1 MRPLVRIG
9 SFDVPE
15 PSTYSSTTAT
25 VVDSARNAKGV
36 QIGSVIRDG
45 VAKIEMTWKFITAA
59 DWAALLAQFDMKQG
73 GSFYNDVTFFN
84 QDTNDWETRQ
94 MYVSD
99 RTSSIFLRNAQGG
112 IRGYVGARL
121 ALIEV

>member
-1 MRPLVRIG
+1 MRPLVSIG
-9 SFDVPE
+9 AFDVPE

-36 QIGSVIRDG
+36 QIGAVIRDG
-45 VAKIEMTWKFITAA
+45 VAKVEMTWKFISAA
-59 DWAALLAQFDMKQG
+59 DWASILSCFDMKRG
-73 GSFYNDVTFFN
+73 GRFYNDVTFFN
-84 QDTNDWETRQ
+84 QDTNSWETRE

-99 RTSSIFLRNAQGG
+99 RTSSIFLRDKAGN
-112 IRGYVGARL
+112 IRGYTGARV

>member
-9 SFDVPE
+9 AFDVPE

-36 QIGSVIRDG
+36 QIGAVIRDG
-45 VAKIEMTWKFITAA
+45 VAKIDMTWKFITAEN
-59 DWAALLAQFDMKQG
+59 WASLLAQFDMTRG
-73 GSFYNDVTFFN
+73 GHFYNSVTFYN
-84 QDTNDWETRQ
+84 QDTNDWETRTC
-94 MYVSD
+94 YVSD
-99 RTSSIFLRNAQGG
+99 RTSNLFLRRKDGS
-112 IRGYVGARL
+112 IRGYTNARI

>member
-1 MRPLVRIG
+1 MRPLVKIG

-25 VVDSARNAKGV
+25 VVDSARNAQGV
-36 QIGSVIRDG
+36 QIGAVIRDG
-45 VAKIEMTWKFITAA
+45 VAKIDCGWKFISAK
-59 DWAALLAQFDMKQG
+59 DWASLLAQFDMKRG
-73 GSFYNDVTFFN
+73 GSFYNNVTFFN
-84 QDTNDWETRQ
+84 QDTNDWETRE

-99 RTSSIFLRNAQGG
+99 RTASIFLRDKLGN
-112 IRGYVGARL
+112 IRGYTGARL